1 MLGHRIQLLRSQK
14 GLSQA
19 ALARKLHISASTL
32 GMYEQGRREPA
43 LDTLVLLAQEL
54 EVTTDFLLTGH
65 SNCQQETLCWQ
76 YLCDEMH
83 LNMLTF
89 PPQNDSR
96 KELVIMLAALLMD
109 EEIT

>member
-54 EVTTDFLLTGH
+54 EVTTDYLLTGH
-65 SNCQQETLCWQ
+65 SAGQQNVQFWQ
-76 YLCDEMH
+76 NICNEIQLER
-83 LNMLTF
+83 LISTQN
-89 PPQNDSR
+89 NDSH
-96 KELVIMLAALLMD
+96 KELAVMIAALLMD

>member
-14 GLSQA
+14 GLGQA
-19 ALARKLHISASTL
+19 ALARRLHISASTL

-54 EVTTDFLLTGH
+54 EVTIDYLLTGH
-65 SNCQQETLCWQ
+65 SNCQQETLCCQ
-76 YLCDEMH
+76 YLCDELH
-83 LNMLTF
+83 LNMRTF

-96 KELVIMLAALLMD
+96 KVLAVIIAALLLD
-109 EEIT
+109 EGIS

>member
-1 MLGHRIQLLRSQK
+1 MLGHRIQLLRLQK

-19 ALARKLHISASTL
+19 ALARRLHISASTL

-43 LDTLVLLAQEL
+43 LETLVLLAQEL
-54 EVTTDFLLTGH
+54 EVTIDYLLTGH

-76 YLCDEMH
+76 YLCDELH
-83 LNMLTF
+83 LNMRTF

-96 KELVIMLAALLMD
+96 KVLAVIIAALLLD
-109 EEIT
+109 EGIS